1 MQGTAALYGFWKVI
15 CSVEK
20 LEKMGQ
26 KTDPASLA
34 VYHIIKTSIMKAA
47 GINVFSGEIIKF
59 GFQLS

>member
-26 KTDPASLA
+26 K
-34 VYHIIKTSIMKAA
+34 KKKEMKGGGCHYKQSVWAY
-47 GINVFSGEIIKF
+47 
-59 GFQLS
+59 